1 MKKSTFFAK
10 TQKKICMLLHTVA
23 TRTFL
28 KNIEWNVK
36 QLKEMCQDLKK

>member
-1 MKKSTFFAK
+1 
-10 TQKKICMLLHTVA
+10 MLLHTVA

>member
-10 TQKKICMLLHTVA
+10 TQRKYVCCCTLLLQE
-23 TRTFL
+23 TFL